1 MLFYHPQSV
10 DIKTHSNAGLLGVSV
25 MHTAKATGPKTKF
38 ADSVDMH
45 TIADSESSAADVFHS
60 VAGLSFTDSQRIN
73 LRPDEAQK
81 TENKILTQKRFNPQW
96 LKMTEKNVKSGV
108 VKSTLNDK
116 TRYLVTAK
124 CPKTGADSAIH
135 TLMVQNSANPK
146 V

>member
-1 MLFYHPQSV
+1 MQDSLLMLFYHPQSV

-25 MHTAKATGPKTKF
+25 MHTAKATGPKAKF

-81 TENKILTQKRFNPQW
+81 TENKILTQKRYGAPM
-96 LKMTEKNVKSGV
+96 KPMCARSIDEA
-108 VKSTLNDK
+108 TLV
-116 TRYLVTAK
+116 LV
-124 CPKTGADSAIH
+124 
-135 TLMVQNSANPK
+135 
-146 V
+146 